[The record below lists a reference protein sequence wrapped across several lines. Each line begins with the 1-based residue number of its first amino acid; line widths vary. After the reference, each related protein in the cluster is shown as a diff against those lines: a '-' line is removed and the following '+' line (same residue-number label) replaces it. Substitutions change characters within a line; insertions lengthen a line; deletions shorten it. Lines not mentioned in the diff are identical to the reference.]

1 MFCCSVPKSCP
12 ILCDPMDCSMPEFP
26 ILHYLPEFAQ
36 THVHWVGDA
45 IQLSHPLLPPSPPVL
60 NLFSIRVF
68 PNKSALHTRLSKYWS
83 FSFSTS
89 KEYSGFISF
98 KTDWFDVLAV
108 QGTLK
113 HLLQHHNSKAS
124 VLRCSAFFIVP
135 FSHPYMTTGKAIA
148 LTRQTFVGKVMS
160 LFFNMLSRLV
170 IAFLPRS
177 KRF

>member
-1 MFCCSVPKSCP
+1 MVMCLGITDLMFCCSVPKSCP

-83 FSFSTS
+83 FSFCPS

-108 QGTLK
+108 QRTLK
-113 HLLQHHNSKAS
+113 NLLQHHSSKAS
-124 VLRCSAFFIVP
+124 KVHTQPTLWSN
-135 FSHPYMTTGKAIA
+135 SHTHTWLHEKP
-148 LTRQTFVGKVMS
+148 
-160 LFFNMLSRLV
+160 
-170 IAFLPRS
+170 
-177 KRF
+177 

>member
-1 MFCCSVPKSCP
+1 MLCVPFPWRVTFILYLEVCTFCLEFVVVVQLLSHVQVCHPMDYSTPGLP
-12 ILCDPMDCSMPEFP
+12 IL
-26 ILHYLPEFAQ
+26 LYLPEFAQ

-83 FSFSTS
+83 FSFCPS

-113 HLLQHHNSKAS
+113 NLLQHHSSKAS
-124 VLRCSAFFIVP
+124 KVHTQPTLWSN
-135 FSHPYMTTGKAIA
+135 SHTHTWLHEKP
-148 LTRQTFVGKVMS
+148 
-160 LFFNMLSRLV
+160 
-170 IAFLPRS
+170 
-177 KRF
+177 